1 MSHENQTERHAPTAT
16 VPQQERSP
24 LHDALLFIALLITH
38 KRLIMLGVSVA
49 VVVTTV
55 VVFIFMPNW
64 YAATANIVP
73 PRRPGSVLD
82 NLTGSISSTLK
93 DFGLTKLA
101 GGKVEGYTPLVIFQ
115 SRRMQDTLIQLFQ
128 LAELYDIA
136 PHKMTDIRKEL
147 AENLVIAVENEGNYT
162 VTAWHTDPQ
171 KAAQMANAVVEL
183 GNKFSTEIYQA
194 ESRVSRILLER
205 RFKQDDINLTK
216 ARDTL
221 LNYSRRY
228 KLYSP
233 LDQAKAAASALAEL
247 RVQQYKQELTT
258 EMMSTIYGTNDPA
271 TQAQRK
277 LLGEINKQSRE
288 AQSQPGLA
296 GDFALNVGSDVA
308 LEYMRLFTE
317 VEVYTK
323 IKALLVPM
331 MEQAIQDEGRVQPA
345 MYVLDPAIPP
355 DKKDRPKRSLVIAG
369 SALGAFMIMCCF
381 IVLRDR
387 FLALRETYRAVT
399 ASLKSDN
406 T

>member
-1 MSHENQTERHAPTAT
+1 
-16 VPQQERSP
+16 
-24 LHDALLFIALLITH
+24 
-38 KRLIMLGVSVA
+38 
-49 VVVTTV
+49 
-55 VVFIFMPNW
+55 
-64 YAATANIVP
+64 
-73 PRRPGSVLD
+73 
-82 NLTGSISSTLK
+82 
-93 DFGLTKLA
+93 
-101 GGKVEGYTPLVIFQ
+101 
-115 SRRMQDTLIQLFQ
+115 
-128 LAELYDIA
+128 
-136 PHKMTDIRKEL
+136 
-147 AENLVIAVENEGNYT
+147 
-162 VTAWHTDPQ
+162 
-171 KAAQMANAVVEL
+171 
-183 GNKFSTEIYQA
+183 
-194 ESRVSRILLER
+194 
-205 RFKQDDINLTK
+205 
-216 ARDTL
+216 
-221 LNYSRRY
+221 
-228 KLYSP
+228 
-233 LDQAKAAASALAEL
+233 
-247 RVQQYKQELTT
+247 
-258 EMMSTIYGTNDPA
+258 MMSTIYGTNDPA